1 MPGRSKGLISVE
13 LKLNLGI
20 LVLKAWNGKSWRDKP
35 KAIALKLVSNALYL
49 SPEDCVAYPW
59 KRSRGFD
66 PGTVSLICFYSDLT
80 FTENSAKSIPLPGAF
95 PDCHAR
101 WCKPRFSA
109 KHSEYFL
116 LAAWSQPRYVGDGM
130 LSVLE
135 GVMQRTRHA
144 EIRLV
149 GQRQLHVLI
158 LLCFTVLMCRLNKYV
173 SFSTCRDAKPDT
185 LRTLKSSQIP

>member
-1 MPGRSKGLISVE
+1 
-13 LKLNLGI
+13 
-20 LVLKAWNGKSWRDKP
+20 
-35 KAIALKLVSNALYL
+35 
-49 SPEDCVAYPW
+49 
-59 KRSRGFD
+59 
-66 PGTVSLICFYSDLT
+66 
-80 FTENSAKSIPLPGAF
+80 
-95 PDCHAR
+95 
-101 WCKPRFSA
+101 
-109 KHSEYFL
+109 
-116 LAAWSQPRYVGDGM
+116 M

-135 GVMQRTRHA
+135 GVMQCTRHA